1 MHGQQLGKRNP
12 FISKGKQFLFTNWSD
27 DMEATVTTRVQRDA
41 RKFKT
46 TNEITGNEADV

>member
-1 MHGQQLGKRNP
+1 
-12 FISKGKQFLFTNWSD
+12 
-27 DMEATVTTRVQRDA
+27 MEATVTTSVQQDA